1 MKWETS
7 GCQMAC
13 GTSPNI
19 GFYTNA
25 GRSSDDYTDN
35 VIIENYLFCRHTM
48 ICALTY
54 TVVGY
59 RFFNVWGNSDLIYI
73 LETTTAMI
81 LEWSVYY
88 NCFKR
93 RSF

>member
-19 GFYTNA
+19 GFYMNA

-35 VIIENYLFCRHTM
+35 VISEIICFVGTQRVVRWHTLLCD
-48 ICALTY
+48 I
-54 TVVGY
+54 V
-59 RFFNVWGNSDLIYI
+59 I
-73 LETTTAMI
+73 LMFEEI
-81 LEWSVYY
+81 
-88 NCFKR
+88 R
-93 RSF
+93 I

>member
-19 GFYTNA
+19 GFYMNA

-35 VIIENYLFCRHTM
+35 VIRENYLFCRHTA
-48 ICALTY
+48 ICAVTY
-54 TVVGY
+54 TIVLY
-59 RFFNVWGNSDLIYI
+59 RHFNVWGNSDLICI
-73 LETTTAMI
+73 SETTTMI
-81 LEWSVYY
+81 LEWSVVYC
-88 NCFKR
+88 CFK
-93 RSF
+93 SCSP

>member
-19 GFYTNA
+19 GFYMNA
-25 GRSSDDYTDN
+25 GRSSEDYTDN
-35 VIIENYLFCRHTM
+35 VISENYLFCRHTA

-54 TVVGY
+54 TIV
-59 RFFNVWGNSDLIYI
+59 
-73 LETTTAMI
+73 
-81 LEWSVYY
+81 
-88 NCFKR
+88 
-93 RSF
+93 

>member
-19 GFYTNA
+19 GFYMNA

-35 VIIENYLFCRHTM
+35 VISENYLF
-48 ICALTY
+48 L
-54 TVVGY
+54 
-59 RFFNVWGNSDLIYI
+59 
-73 LETTTAMI
+73 
-81 LEWSVYY
+81 
-88 NCFKR
+88 
-93 RSF
+93 